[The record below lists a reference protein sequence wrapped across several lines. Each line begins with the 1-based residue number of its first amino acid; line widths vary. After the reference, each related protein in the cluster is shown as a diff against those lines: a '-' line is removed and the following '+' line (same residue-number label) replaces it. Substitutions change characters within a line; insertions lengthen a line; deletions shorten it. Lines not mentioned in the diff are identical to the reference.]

1 MAESVLTSSPRS
13 PLSPSAPRGPGS
25 PCYKKKKI
33 IYTHKS
39 HLLLCNGVLL
49 YSLIYPWSQRSIVS
63 GSSWFA
69 ISSWISLIWRY
80 ISKKWLVTNHLK
92 AGPFHYRM
100 LHYWSLTLPPFC
112 PYGPGSPFG
121 PGSPCRPWKRTTK
134 KQLQKCLIKTS
145 WSQEPRHRGLH
156 ARAVSPYTGT
166 FVYNMTIGLHLNNLT
181 VKNVNRPVVK

>member
-1 MAESVLTSSPRS
+1 MLTSSPRS

-25 PCYKKKKI
+25 PCYKKKKNY
-33 IYTHKS
+33 IYTKVTFVTLQWCS
-39 HLLLCNGVLL
+39 
-49 YSLIYPWSQRSIVS
+49 SLFSYLPVIPEVHSFQVFLDRHFFLDRPDMNIYI
-63 GSSWFA
+63 
-69 ISSWISLIWRY
+69 
-80 ISKKWLVTNHLK
+80 KKWLVTNHLK

-145 WSQEPRHRGLH
+145 
-156 ARAVSPYTGT
+156 
-166 FVYNMTIGLHLNNLT
+166 
-181 VKNVNRPVVK
+181 